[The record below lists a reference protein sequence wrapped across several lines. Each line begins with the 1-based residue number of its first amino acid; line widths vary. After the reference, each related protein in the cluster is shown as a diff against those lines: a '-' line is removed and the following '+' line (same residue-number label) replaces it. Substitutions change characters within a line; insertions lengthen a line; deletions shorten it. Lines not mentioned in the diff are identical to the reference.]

1 MEYGILNVKSS
12 VRDLVSVLI
21 AKSCSFSSLPGT
33 SWMAAGSDVDRK
45 GNRKEKMWVWPRN
58 RWDLVAV
65 GWKEW
70 REECYIKNASS
81 LTMYSHEKCEN
92 KKNIIF
98 VSLCFLRA
106 CLGIL
111 LVIQKTALCSVN
123 TSTQHVI
130 TDKPGVKANTLEFI
144 RKTDNVAVLKSGE
157 SVFPKNKKGHCFSPL
172 MCL

>member
-1 MEYGILNVKSS
+1 
-12 VRDLVSVLI
+12 
-21 AKSCSFSSLPGT
+21 
-33 SWMAAGSDVDRK
+33 
-45 GNRKEKMWVWPRN
+45 
-58 RWDLVAV
+58 
-65 GWKEW
+65 
-70 REECYIKNASS
+70 
-81 LTMYSHEKCEN
+81 MYSHEKCEN